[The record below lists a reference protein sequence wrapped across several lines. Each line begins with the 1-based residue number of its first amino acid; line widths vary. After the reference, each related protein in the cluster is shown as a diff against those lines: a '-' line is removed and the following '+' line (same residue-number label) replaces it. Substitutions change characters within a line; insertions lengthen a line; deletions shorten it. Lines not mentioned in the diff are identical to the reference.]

1 MSFRVGTS
9 ICRGRVLAGELDE
22 DERIAKGV
30 DDDRHSADRDRGGFR
45 CKTGAGFHEI
55 MYGRVN
61 ALDQPVGFHPLSRAQ
76 HHFDSAVGKS
86 QTCLPDCV
94 VAPQQLVPEPV
105 AIERES
111 LVQSRH
117 WDRDRI
123 DATKDW
129 RRGHL

>member
-9 ICRGRVLAGELDE
+9 ICRGPVPAGELDE

-30 DDDRHSADRDRGGFR
+30 NDDRHSADRDRRGFR
-45 CKTGAGFHEI
+45 CNTGAGFHEI

-76 HHFDSAVGKS
+76 HQLDSAVRKS

-94 VAPQQLVPEPV
+94 VSPHHLVSEPV

-111 LVQSRH
+111 LVQSRYR
-117 WDRDRI
+117 DRDRI
-123 DATKDW
+123 DATQDW